1 MKILGSD
8 LDGTF
13 SHGGV
18 GEAKCAA
25 VHAWRAAGHKFGI
38 ISGRGNDY
46 VHEIRRIYPNL
57 ELDFF
62 AACSG
67 AYITDGDGNVL
78 HEVRC
83 TSVDVPKFAAD
94 LSAWGCKFI
103 NFCGEHYACIVA
115 KAEDLPYWIKPE
127 SMVLLPDVPAK
138 TYFYQISVAFPT
150 PEEAAVLVEKVREVY
165 GEWLNPLQN
174 GTCIDIV
181 PRGVDKA
188 KGMYFVMDLFGGTY
202 EDVIVVGD
210 NVNDAD
216 MIREFRSYAM
226 ANGVPAIKEMAHAI
240 VEDVTDL
247 LKREM

>member
-8 LDGTF
+8 LDGTL

-38 ISGRGNDY
+38 ISGRGGDY
-46 VHEIRRIYPNL
+46 IKEIRRIYPTL

-62 AACSG
+62 AACNG
-67 AYITDGDGNVL
+67 GYITDAEGHVL

-83 TSVDVPKFAAD
+83 TTVDTQKFTAD
-94 LSAWGCKFI
+94 LSAWGCKYI
-103 NFCGEHYACIVA
+103 HLCASQYSCVVA
-115 KAEDLPYWIKPE
+115 KEEDLPSWVSPKDMI
-127 SMVLLPDVPAK
+127 LLEDVPSLD
-138 TYFYQISVAFPT
+138 YFYQISVQVPT
-150 PEEAAVLVEKVREVY
+150 HEGAAALVERIREAY

-181 PRGVDKA
+181 PSGVNKA
-188 KGMYFVMDLFGGTY
+188 KGMYFVMDLFGGSY

-226 ANGVPAIKEMAHAI
+226 ANGVPSIKEMAHAI
-240 VEDVTDL
+240 VDDVTDL
-247 LKREM
+247 LEMEM

>member
-25 VHAWRAAGHKFGI
+25 VRAWRAAGHKFGI

-46 VHEIRRIYPNL
+46 VHEIRRIYPAL

-62 AACSG
+62 AACNG
-67 AYITDGDGNVL
+67 GYITDAEGRML

-83 TSVDVPKFAAD
+83 TTVDVQKFTAD
-94 LSAWGCKFI
+94 LSAWGCKYI
-103 NFCGEHYACIVA
+103 HVNGTRYFCVVA
-115 KAEDLPYWIKPE
+115 KEEDLPSWVNAE
-127 SMVLLPDVPAK
+127 DMVLLSDVPALD
-138 TYFYQISVAFPT
+138 YFHQISVAFPT
-150 PEEAAVLVEKVREVY
+150 EAEAAALVEKVREVY
-165 GEWLNPLQN
+165 GAWLNPLLN

-181 PRGVDKA
+181 PSGVNKA
-188 KGMYFVMDLFGGTY
+188 KGMYFVMELFGGTY

-226 ANGVPAIKEMAHAI
+226 ANGVAAIKEMAHAI
-240 VEDVTDL
+240 VDDVTDL